1 MHKMIRKMSQVTML
15 SLGQKGMK
23 TTHPIEKRRTVQLNM
38 KRMKRLYLKIKRSRE
53 DRLLHRKS

>member
-15 SLGQKGMK
+15 SLSQKRMK

>member
-1 MHKMIRKMSQVTML
+1 
-15 SLGQKGMK
+15 MK

-38 KRMKRLYLKIKRSRE
+38 KRMKRLYLKIRRSRE